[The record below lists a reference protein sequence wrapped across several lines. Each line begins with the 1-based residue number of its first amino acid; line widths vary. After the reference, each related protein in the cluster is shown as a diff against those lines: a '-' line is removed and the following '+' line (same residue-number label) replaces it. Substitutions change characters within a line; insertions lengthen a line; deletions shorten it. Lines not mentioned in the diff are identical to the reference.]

1 MQENIM
7 CPEGTEGLLKRNLKI
22 LTIWQVTD
30 EFDSITIQRKTK
42 QKKSYKEMIKILGRE
57 IKIEK

>member
-1 MQENIM
+1 M